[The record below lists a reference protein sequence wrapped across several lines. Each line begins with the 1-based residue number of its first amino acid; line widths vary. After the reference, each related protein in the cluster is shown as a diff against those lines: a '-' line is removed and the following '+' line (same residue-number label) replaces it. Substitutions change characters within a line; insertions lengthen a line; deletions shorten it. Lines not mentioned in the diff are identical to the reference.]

1 MKIQLLIE
9 LSLLRRVLT
18 ILCYYPEHSC
28 IACTP
33 VVILVNCVTLSLGC
47 VTLSLGCVTLSLTKG
62 DCRPACP
69 LKCEMHHVR
78 QAALP
83 AVVKTRGRVTLSL
96 GCVTLSLG
104 CVTLSLTKGDCRP
117 ACPLKCEMHHG
128 RQAGILSII
137 PH

>member
-47 VTLSLGCVTLSLTKG
+47 VTLSLGCVTLSLG
-62 DCRPACP
+62 C
-69 LKCEMHHVR
+69 
-78 QAALP
+78 
-83 AVVKTRGRVTLSL
+83 VTLSL

-104 CVTLSLTKGDCRP
+104 CV
-117 ACPLKCEMHHG
+117 
-128 RQAGILSII
+128 
-137 PH
+137 